1 MKKVTILGHFAFGE
15 NVLNGQTIKTK
26 IIADE
31 LERSLGQDAVCR
43 EDTSGG
49 WRFLLLLPLVI
60 WRILSR
66 SQHVII
72 APAYK
77 AILLISPLLVFMN
90 FFFHRKLHYVTI
102 GGRLPLVLRKYM
114 VMRWIARRFDAIYV
128 ETDLVC
134 EELQEFTLQNV
145 VVMPN
150 CKPLSIVGRDEIIQ
164 WEKPPYRL
172 CTFSRVM
179 PEKGIAEA
187 IEAVRL
193 YNEQKGPVFELDI
206 YGQVEDEE
214 WFHRLMEG
222 QPAVIRYK
230 GCVDFAQTSRV
241 LRHYFMMLFP
251 TSYPGECFAGTLI
264 DALAAGLPVLASD
277 WRSNAELIEEGRTGF
292 LFPVHDIE
300 AMVKILGEAVQLPM
314 RVQAMRVACIEKAWN
329 YLPERVLQCLLQ
341 RLV

>member
-134 EELQEFTLQNV
+134 EELQEFI
-145 VVMPN
+145 
-150 CKPLSIVGRDEIIQ
+150 SE
-164 WEKPPYRL
+164 
-172 CTFSRVM
+172 
-179 PEKGIAEA
+179 
-187 IEAVRL
+187 
-193 YNEQKGPVFELDI
+193 
-206 YGQVEDEE
+206 
-214 WFHRLMEG
+214 
-222 QPAVIRYK
+222 
-230 GCVDFAQTSRV
+230 
-241 LRHYFMMLFP
+241 
-251 TSYPGECFAGTLI
+251 
-264 DALAAGLPVLASD
+264 
-277 WRSNAELIEEGRTGF
+277 
-292 LFPVHDIE
+292 
-300 AMVKILGEAVQLPM
+300 
-314 RVQAMRVACIEKAWN
+314 
-329 YLPERVLQCLLQ
+329 LQ
-341 RLV
+341 RRLGTKVTVIGNDKKGRIYIDYYSQDDLDRIYDVVLKK